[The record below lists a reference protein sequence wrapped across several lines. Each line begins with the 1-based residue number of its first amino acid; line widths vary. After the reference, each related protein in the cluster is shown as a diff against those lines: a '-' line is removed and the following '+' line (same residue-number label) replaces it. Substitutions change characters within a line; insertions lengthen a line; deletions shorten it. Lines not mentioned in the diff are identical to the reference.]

1 MDEISNKAI
10 TIGVAIFITIAIV
23 SGVFY
28 VINQIKAIYG
38 QVYETDVSIQSMF
51 SEFDEY
57 ENAEKSGVEVLSTV
71 KKYLENPLVKIR
83 IGNNEIT
90 STSTFYTQYT
100 NALSQGKEIEFLSK
114 LGEQKYISSVTL
126 NESTGITYVLFS
138 KK

>member
-100 NALSQGKEIEFLSK
+100 NALTQGKEIEFLSK